1 MKPPLNPMRWHWIMA
16 VMFIPVVAIAAGYI
30 VSERVGA
37 LIILPWP
44 LWLAWRFDNKS
55 GTFLML
61 AILVYIVF
69 AVIAFLLAGL
79 VAISTY
85 ASVS

>member
-1 MKPPLNPMRWHWIMA
+1 MPPLNPLRWHWIIA
-16 VMFIPVVAIAAGYI
+16 VIFLPALALLAGLVLGQRSAAII
-30 VSERVGA
+30 M
-37 LIILPWP
+37 LPWP
-44 LWLAWRFDNKS
+44 LWLAWRFDNQS

>member
-1 MKPPLNPMRWHWIMA
+1 
-16 VMFIPVVAIAAGYI
+16 MFIPVLAFLAGLACGQRTAAII
-30 VSERVGA
+30 MLS
-37 LIILPWP
+37 WP

-61 AILVYIVF
+61 AILIYIVF

>member
-1 MKPPLNPMRWHWIMA
+1 MM
-16 VMFIPVVAIAAGYI
+16 
-30 VSERVGA
+30 
-37 LIILPWP
+37 LPWP
-44 LWLAWRFDNKS
+44 LWLAWRFDNQS

>member
-1 MKPPLNPMRWHWIMA
+1 MHWHWFFA
-16 VMFIPVVAIAAGYI
+16 TLFIPILASLLALTFGQ
-30 VSERVGA
+30 RVGA
-37 LIILPWP
+37 IVMLIWP

-69 AVIAFLLAGL
+69 FVIALLFAGL
-79 VAISTY
+79 AAMATY
-85 ASVS
+85 GSVSR

>member
-1 MKPPLNPMRWHWIMA
+1 MA
-16 VMFIPVVAIAAGYI
+16 VLFIPVLAIVAGLIFGQRAA
-30 VSERVGA
+30 A
-37 LIILPWP
+37 IIMLPWP
-44 LWLAWRFDNKS
+44 LWLAWRFDNQS

-61 AILVYIVF
+61 AILVYIIF

-85 ASVS
+85 GSVS

>member
-1 MKPPLNPMRWHWIMA
+1 MPPLNPLRWHWIMA
-16 VMFIPVVAIAAGYI
+16 VLFIPVLAIVAGLIFGQRAA
-30 VSERVGA
+30 A
-37 LIILPWP
+37 IIMLPWP
-44 LWLAWRFDNKS
+44 LWLAWRFDNQS

-85 ASVS
+85 GSVS

>member
-1 MKPPLNPMRWHWIMA
+1 
-16 VMFIPVVAIAAGYI
+16 MFIPVMALAAGHI
-30 VSERVGA
+30 ISEHAGA
-37 LIILPWP
+37 FIMLPWP

>member
-1 MKPPLNPMRWHWIMA
+1 MA
-16 VMFIPVVAIAAGYI
+16 ILFVPVLAGVAGLIFGQRAAAI
-30 VSERVGA
+30 TM
-37 LIILPWP
+37 LPWP
-44 LWLAWRFDNKS
+44 LWLAWRFDNRT